1 MAAIFEPFVQL
12 DPSLTRERD
21 GTGLGLAIS
30 RDLARAMG
38 GEVTVSSTPGS
49 GSTFTL
55 LLPPHTQP
63 AESLRETESAV
74 AAAQ

>member
-1 MAAIFEPFVQL
+1 VQL

-30 RDLARAMG
+30 RDLARAMD
-38 GEVTVSSTPGS
+38 GEVTVSSTPGN

-55 LLPPHTQP
+55 VLPAHSPSRDTP
-63 AESLRETESAV
+63 RYTESVVETA
-74 AAAQ
+74 